1 MHFKKLSRI
10 PYPAANVFFRTL
22 RFSQWFLQS
31 WNVFSKHFT
40 VCHPLLTLL
49 YSDLLQLL
57 FAHTSSAISPI
68 EPIVCLNY
76 SHLCFAPLRNTCGN
90 NSTAHEV
97 HRTLRC
103 SLFPGMKY
111 ESRSE
116 SLFDRYGLYEVRKHC
131 WQNLFCH
138 RETSVQEN
146 PGTCTVRW
154 HGRLTSHLTVYVPGF
169 SRTEVSRWQN
179 KFCQQCF
186 PTSYNP

>member
-1 MHFKKLSRI
+1 MGYSWVSHS
-10 PYPAANVFFRTL
+10 TL
-22 RFSQWFLQS
+22 IYTSG
-31 WNVFSKHFT
+31 
-40 VCHPLLTLL
+40 LTLCSTICVHSATRHNIHMYLKRTFPYTIPCSKRCFLDLALFGIIFTKLKRIFKAVFHSVSSASYSL
-49 YSDLLQLL
+49 YLDLLQLL

-116 SLFDRYGLYEVRKHC
+116 SLFDRYGLYEVGKHC

-146 PGTCTVRW
+146 PGTCTVR
-154 HGRLTSHLTVYVPGF
+154 
-169 SRTEVSRWQN
+169 
-179 KFCQQCF
+179 
-186 PTSYNP
+186 